1 MLQKCSFI
9 DDPKSPPVRL
19 GCRVKVLAV
28 IVVAS
33 MELLKVAVILAV
45 TGTFPLPSAGVVVNT
60 VGGMPGAQ
68 PAARTSSGHSKSHG
82 LPAGLEVSI
91 YLDVPGFPAISSECA
106 RREILPSRAR

>member
-68 PAARTSSGHSKSHG
+68 PASRTSSGHSKSHG

-106 RREILPSRAR
+106 RRKV